1 MELKQYEKYVTV
13 TEGMD
18 YRTISKELLKLGIDL
33 KHATVR
39 NITEKTMPIFLDA
52 FIENAGFDKDKI
64 NKEMVLKTVSFYDNL
79 IEIIG
84 KVISKNPDLVK
95 ETIKEIEN
103 KK

>member
-18 YRTISKELLKLGIDL
+18 YRTISKELLKLGINL

-52 FIENAGFDKDKI
+52 FIENAGFDKNKI
-64 NKEMVLKTVSFYDNL
+64 NKETVLRTVSFYDNL
-79 IEIIG
+79 IEIIN
-84 KVISKNPDLVK
+84 KVISRNPELIK